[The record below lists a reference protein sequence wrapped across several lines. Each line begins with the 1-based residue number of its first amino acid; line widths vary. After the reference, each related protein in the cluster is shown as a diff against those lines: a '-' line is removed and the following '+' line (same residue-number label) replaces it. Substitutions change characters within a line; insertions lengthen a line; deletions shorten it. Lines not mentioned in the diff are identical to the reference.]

1 MRRRELMLLLGSA
14 MTVASGLKAQ
24 QKTKPVIG
32 YLASA
37 TPAANTLTLP
47 AFIRGLGET
56 GYVDGQNCV
65 IAYRW
70 AQDQY
75 DRLPAL
81 AAELVA
87 SKVDMIVSTGG
98 ITGAFAAKNASATV
112 PIVFIVGDDP
122 VERGLVT
129 SLARPGGNLT
139 GISFLTGGLMPKRLE
154 LISELVPQVKT
165 ISVLVNPNNASAPRQ
180 IRDIQEAARTKGLEL
195 HVLKA
200 GTDSAFEP
208 AFVSVL
214 QRHSSPLII
223 GSDPFFY
230 SRRDQFVTLAAQ
242 YAIPTIYERREFVEA
257 GGLISY
263 GPNFADTWRRA
274 GIYAG
279 KVLNGTKP
287 SDLPVEQ
294 PMRLELVVNSN
305 TAKTL
310 GLTVPPSILVRADEV
325 IE

>member
-1 MRRRELMLLLGSA
+1 MLLLGSA
-14 MTVASGLKAQ
+14 TAARALQAQ

-37 TPAANTLTLP
+37 TPEVNVRLLP
-47 AFIRGLGET
+47 AFLQGLSET
-56 GYVDGQNCV
+56 GYVEGQNV
-65 IAYRW
+65 AIEYRW
-70 AQDQY
+70 AEDRY

-87 SKVDMIVSTGG
+87 AKVDVIVSTGG
-98 ITGAFAAKNASATV
+98 ITGALAAKNASATV
-112 PIVFIVGDDP
+112 PIVFVVGDDP
-122 VERGLVT
+122 VERGLVS
-129 SLARPGGNLT
+129 SLSRPGGNLT
-139 GISFLTGGLMPKRLE
+139 GISFLSVGLMPKRLE
-154 LISELVPQVKT
+154 LISELLPEVTT

-180 IRDIQEAARTKGLEL
+180 IGDIREAARTKGLEL

-230 SRRDQFVTLAAQ
+230 SRRDRLVALAAQ

-257 GGLISY
+257 GGLMSY

-279 KVLNGTKP
+279 KVLNGTNP

-294 PMRLELVVNSN
+294 PMKLELVVNSN